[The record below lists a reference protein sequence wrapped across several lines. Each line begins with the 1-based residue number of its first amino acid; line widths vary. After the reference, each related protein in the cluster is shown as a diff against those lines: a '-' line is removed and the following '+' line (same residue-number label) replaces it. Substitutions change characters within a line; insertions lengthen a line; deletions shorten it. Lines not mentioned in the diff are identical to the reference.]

1 MKTLILTLGIFLMIA
16 SWTVSDACN
25 KAGPLFKIERSK
37 NGNIVQ
43 YDACLQENGLLAD
56 SDPVSAYWILEDG
69 RREDL
74 NMLEK
79 KTAYGLKLEK
89 RLEKDKVQI
98 SLAAIED
105 RKLIVEKKDGKY
117 RVVTSING
125 KESILEKV
133 FVKSE
138 EHAVGPPKVLY
149 VDLFGRSLSGNIS
162 VREHLVPKG

>member
-1 MKTLILTLGIFLMIA
+1 MKTFILTLGIFLIMV
-16 SWTVSDACN
+16 SWSVSDACN

-37 NGNIVQ
+37 NGNVVQ
-43 YDACLQENGLLAD
+43 YDACLREDGLLAE

-98 SLAAIED
+98 SLAAFED
-105 RKLIVEKKDGKY
+105 RKLIVERKDGKY

-125 KESILEKV
+125 KESVLEKL

-138 EHAVGPPKVLY
+138 EHAVGPSRVLY
-149 VDLFGRSLSGNIS
+149 VDLFGRSLADNTP
-162 VREHLVPKG
+162 VQEHFVPRN

>member
-1 MKTLILTLGIFLMIA
+1 MKTFILTLGIFLIMV
-16 SWTVSDACN
+16 SWSVSDACN

-37 NGNIVQ
+37 NGNVVQ
-43 YDACLQENGLLAD
+43 YDACLREDGLLAE

-89 RLEKDKVQI
+89 RLEKDKVKI
-98 SLAAIED
+98 SLAAFQD
-105 RKLIVEKKDGKY
+105 RKLIVEKKNGKY

-125 KESILEKV
+125 KESVLEKV

-149 VDLFGRSLSGNIS
+149 VDLFGRSLKDNAP
-162 VREHLVPKG
+162 VQEHFVPKG